1 MRISKTELFL
11 YAIGIGY
18 LLAVFYPLIKAIFSG
33 NKSYNNS
40 NEQRTDW
47 VEVPMLIDD

>member
-1 MRISKTELFL
+1 MKLSKSELFL

-18 LLAVFYPLIKAIFSG
+18 LLALFYPLIKAFFSG
-33 NKSYNNS
+33 NKYYNDNS
-40 NEQRTDW
+40 KQRSDW